1 MVTSVRSKMKQ
12 LLRGNVP
19 KAQIALQLGVSRQ
32 TIYNWIS
39 EPDDKPCLARRP
51 SKLDS
56 FKPYL
61 RSRLERFDIPA
72 TVLLRNIREQ
82 GYNGGISILR
92 EHVAEIKDREVCRL
106 VDRFETEPGRQAQV
120 DWASCGTI
128 MHQGRRRRLSLLA
141 VVFGYSRVIW
151 ARFVV
156 TERRP
161 VLMELLEQCFREVGG
176 IPNELLFDNL
186 KQVVAQPRSKDAPA
200 QIQTSF
206 GEFAD
211 HWGFETVASPPYWPR
226 AKGKVERAIQYIEMS
241 FLEGRSF
248 ADLEDLNGQLRS
260 WLTVE
265 ANVRIHGTTKE
276 RPIDRLVADLAGM
289 TPVGPTPAY
298 PNVLKSTRLAD
309 HDGRISYKGVSYS
322 VDPDIISGRRG
333 TPVEVHESADHR
345 LLVYYEEL
353 KVGDHSLMPSG
364 SPPQDDPLHATKRRE
379 KRQRPTWGRPK
390 GKAPRFDQR
399 IQESVCGIDL
409 LAPEVLQ
416 RPLSEYE
423 VPHAS

>member
-1 MVTSVRSKMKQ
+1 MKQ
-12 LLRGNVP
+12 LLRENVP
-19 KAQIALQLGVSRQ
+19 KAQIARQLGVSRQ
-32 TIYNWIS
+32 TIYNWID
-39 EPDDKPCLARRP
+39 EDDDVPVLARRA
-51 SKLDS
+51 SKVDP
-56 FKPYL
+56 FKPYIQ
-61 RSRLERFDIPA
+61 SRLERFDIPA
-72 TVLLRNIREQ
+72 IVLLREIREQ
-82 GYNGGISILR
+82 GYDGGITILR
-92 EHVAEIKDREVCRL
+92 EHVAQIKDRQIARL

-151 ARFVV
+151 SRFVL

-161 VLMELLEQCFREVGG
+161 VLMELLEQCFREIGG
-176 IPNELLFDNL
+176 VPKELLFDNL
-186 KQVVAQPRSKDAPA
+186 KQVVAQPRSKDGPA

-211 HWGFETVASPPYWPR
+211 HWGFETVASPPYWPQ
-226 AKGKVERAIQYIEMS
+226 AKGKVERSIQYLEKS

-248 ADLEDLNGQLRS
+248 ADLDDLNGQLRS
-260 WLTVE
+260 WLAVE
-265 ANVRIHGTTKE
+265 ANVRIHGTTKQ
-276 RPIDRLVADLAGM
+276 RPNDRLGEDLAGM

-298 PNVLKSTRLAD
+298 PSVLRSTRLAD

-333 TPVEVHESADHR
+333 TSVDVHESADHR
-345 LLVYYEEL
+345 LLVFFEGQ
-353 KVGDHSLMPSG
+353 KVGDHALMPSG
-364 SPPQDDPLHATKRRE
+364 SPPQDDSMHAKKRRE
-379 KRQRPTWGRPK
+379 NRLKPTWDRPR
-390 GKAPRFDQR
+390 GKTPRFDQ
-399 IQESVCGIDL
+399 QLEEDVCGIDL

-423 VPHAS
+423 VAPCRLS

>member
-1 MVTSVRSKMKQ
+1 MKQ
-12 LLRGNVP
+12 LLRENVP
-19 KAQIALQLGVSRQ
+19 KAQIARQLGVSRQ
-32 TIYNWIS
+32 TIYNWIG
-39 EPDDKPCLARRP
+39 EPDDDPNLARRP
-51 SKLDS
+51 SKLDP
-56 FKPYL
+56 FKSYIQ
-61 RSRLERFDIPA
+61 SRLERFDIPA
-72 TVLLRNIREQ
+72 SVLLREIREQ
-82 GYNGGISILR
+82 GYDGGITILR
-92 EHVAEIKDREVCRL
+92 EHVAQIKDRQVTRL

-128 MHQGRRRRLSLLA
+128 MHHGQRRRLSLLA

-161 VLMELLEQCFREVGG
+161 VLMGLLEQCFREVGG
-176 IPNELLFDNL
+176 VPKELLFDNL
-186 KQVVAQPRSKDAPA
+186 KQVVAQPRSKETPA

-226 AKGKVERAIQYIEMS
+226 AKGKVERSIQYIEMS

-248 ADLEDLNGQLRS
+248 ADLDDLNGQLRS
-260 WLTVE
+260 WLAVE

-276 RPIDRLVADLAGM
+276 RPKDRLVADLVGM

-298 PNVLKSTRLAD
+298 PSVLKSTRLAD

-322 VDPDIISGRRG
+322 VDPDIISGHRG
-333 TPVEVHESADHR
+333 TSVEAHESADHR
-345 LLVYYEEL
+345 LLVFYEGQR
-353 KVGDHSLMPSG
+353 VGDHALMPSG
-364 SPPQDDPLHATKRRE
+364 SPPQDDPLHAKKRRE
-379 KRQRPTWGRPK
+379 KRQRPTWERPR
-390 GKAPRFDQR
+390 GKVPRFDQ
-399 IQESVCGIDL
+399 QVEEDVCRIDL

-423 VPHAS
+423 VSSCKLS